1 MTLTVIMTILGIILC
16 IIVLIGVYLMIKRI
30 IRYNSELKN
39 GKTKRQAGLLR
50 GERLAEVLRAPGDGV
65 LVEVLVRY
73 LRETVGDLLGRL
85 KVGEALRQVD
95 RAVAQGH
102 ARHPADDGI
111 GEVFCSDGKF
121 LHKISS

>member
-1 MTLTVIMTILGIILC
+1 MKI
-16 IIVLIGVYLMIKRI
+16 LIGDLRHAV
-30 IRYNSELKN
+30 ED
-39 GKTKRQAGLLR
+39 LLR
-50 GERLAEVLRAPGDGV
+50 RFK
-65 LVEVLVRY
+65 VR
-73 LRETVGDLLGRL
+73 
-85 KVGEALRQVD
+85 EALRQVD